1 MTRIVLAALLGAALL
16 LPGLV
21 SADARQVIT
30 ERMAKIIP
38 DHRPDRI
45 DETPVAGLY
54 EVVYG
59 PQVFYVTADGRYLLQ
74 GELVDLDTRQSL
86 TDATLRGIRKKIIDA
101 VPDSD
106 TIVFAPRDGKVKHT
120 ITVFTDIDCPYC
132 RKLHQDI
139 DQYLA
144 EGIKV
149 RYLLYPRAG
158 KNSSSYRKAAAVWC
172 AKDRQAALTRA
183 KKGEKVASP
192 ACQHPVDEHMAL
204 GNRVGVTGTP
214 AILTETGDLIPGYRP
229 PKDLARLLDRL
240 AAKAGG
246 H

>member
-1 MTRIVLAALLGAALL
+1 MIRIVLAALLGVALFLPQFAAA
-16 LPGLV
+16 G
-21 SADARQVIT
+21 AEQTIAA
-30 ERMAKIIP
+30 RMAKIIP
-38 DHRPDRI
+38 DHKPDSIRK
-45 DETPVAGLY
+45 TPVEGLY

-74 GELVDLDTRQSL
+74 GELVDLTTRQSL

-106 TIVFAPRDGKVKHT
+106 TIVFAPRDGQVKHT

-132 RKLHQDI
+132 RKLHREI
-139 DQYLA
+139 DNYLA

-158 KNSSSYRKAAAVWC
+158 KGSPSYRKAAAVWC

-183 KKGEKVASP
+183 KNGEKVDAPS
-192 ACQHPVDEHMAL
+192 CRHPVDEHMAL

-214 AILTETGDLIPGYRP
+214 AIVLESGDMVPGYRP
-229 PKDLARLLDRL
+229 AKELSALLDRL
-240 AAKAGG
+240 AARK
-246 H
+246 